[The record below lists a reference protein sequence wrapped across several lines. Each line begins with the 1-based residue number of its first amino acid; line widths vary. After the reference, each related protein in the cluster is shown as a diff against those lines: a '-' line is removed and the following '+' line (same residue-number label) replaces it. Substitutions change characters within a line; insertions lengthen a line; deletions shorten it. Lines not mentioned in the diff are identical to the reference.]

1 MDAGELLYVHGD
13 ARRFAVTL
21 SSVARAWNDF
31 FFAPTR
37 PTPVAVFRIAYGL
50 LVILDVGL
58 LRPEWLTWFGPRGL
72 VGLDAM
78 HALAAGWRL
87 NLFVTLPPTDA
98 SAEAIFWISLVGGIL
113 VTIGLFTRLSS
124 VVVFVCLASIHQRNL
139 FITNAGDGLLRVSGF
154 LLIFAPAGAALSVDR
169 LIRIWRGKET
179 AEIVP
184 RPPWA
189 QRLLQIQT
197 SLVYVTSF
205 WLKSQGSYWMDGTAM
220 YYVYNLEQL
229 QRFPLPHWITIP
241 ILVKLASWLTL
252 AIECALGV
260 FIWFKD
266 VRYTVLLCGLLLH
279 MLIEYS
285 MNIPLFE
292 WIMVSTYINFVYPED
307 LSRAW
312 SWVRKRLAAW
322 LPDPMTVSYD
332 GRATKVVRVT
342 NLLRALDV
350 FERLRFVEQD
360 VDTRGGLVVSTPS
373 GPKEGW
379 SGIQFAARAL
389 PLLWVLS
396 VPGRFG
402 GHRKPSAR
410 A

>member
-1 MDAGELLYVHGD
+1 M
-13 ARRFAVTL
+13 TL
-21 SSVARAWNDF
+21 SSVARAWNEF

-37 PTPVAVFRIAYGL
+37 PTPVAVFRIAYGI
-50 LVILDVGL
+50 LVILDVML

-87 NLFVTLPPTDA
+87 NLFVAFPPTDA
-98 SAEAIFWISLVGGIL
+98 SANAIFWITLAFAIFVTVGF
-113 VTIGLFTRLSS
+113 FTRLSC
-124 VVVFVCLASIHQRNL
+124 VMVFICLASIHQRDL
-139 FITNAGDGLLRVSGF
+139 FITNAGDGLLRVTGF
-154 LLIFAPAGAALSVDR
+154 FLIFAPAGAALSADR
-169 LIRIWRGKET
+169 LLRIWRGKET
-179 AEIVP
+179 AEIAP

-197 SLVYVTSF
+197 SLVYFSSF

-220 YYVYNLEQL
+220 YYVYHLEQL
-229 QRFPLPHWITIP
+229 QRFPLPSWITIP

-252 AIECALGV
+252 AIEFALGV
-260 FIWFKD
+260 LIWFKD
-266 VRYTVLLCGLLLH
+266 VRYTVLLCGLFLH
-279 MLIEYS
+279 MLIEYT

-307 LSRAW
+307 FASAW
-312 SWVRKRLAAW
+312 QWVRRRCASW
-322 LPDPMTVSYD
+322 LPDPMTVTYD
-332 GRATKVVRVT
+332 GRAKKVVRVA

-350 FERLRFVEQD
+350 FGRLRFVERD
-360 VDTRGGLVVSTPS
+360 GDAGESASPSDALVVSTPS

-396 VPGRFG
+396 VPGRIG
-402 GHRKPSAR
+402 GNRNPSAR
-410 A
+410 T